1 VPSDAHESGAPEPD
15 SPDQDAPD
23 PTPTP
28 RDRRHLTW
36 RRGEEPEFGRVAFF
50 TDAVYAIALTLLVLD
65 LHLPAM
71 TGAEE
76 SPGVMWNAL
85 GDLTPKFVS
94 FAVAFILIARYWVA
108 NHSFFTDIVRIDRRY
123 LSLTALN
130 LAGVAFLPFPTSLV
144 GEYVENPVSG
154 VLFALNLAFVSST
167 ETLLLVHAHRARL
180 MRSRL
185 SDEAYR
191 WQFVGSAEPAFMFLV
206 TIPLAFIHPW
216 VMLVSWIP
224 IGMVVGNVLNRRKP
238 DDAY

>member
-1 VPSDAHESGAPEPD
+1 MSSDADEPGAPERD
-15 SPDQDAPD
+15 SDESARV
-23 PTPTP
+23 P
-28 RDRRHLTW
+28 RDRRRLTW

-71 TGAEE
+71 TGAED
-76 SPGVMWNAL
+76 SPSVMWTSL

-108 NHSFFTDIVRIDRRY
+108 NHSFFTDIVRIDSRY

-154 VLFALNLAFVSST
+154 VLFALTLAFVSTT
-167 ETLLLVHAHRARL
+167 ETLLLMHAHRARL

-185 SDEAYR
+185 SDAAYR
-191 WQFVGSAEPAFMFLV
+191 WQFIGSAEPAFMFLV

-224 IGMVVGNVLNRRKP
+224 IGMVVGRAINRRKP